1 MQTGYLG
8 SYVWADAGAAI
19 NAAPANAIP
28 AARIITVNL
37 PRITISWS
45 FRPIPALNRTGLER
59 GTGTIVS
66 DSPRRHR
73 ARDRGRRATA
83 CSPVYRHARSLPTLA
98 GCTLL

>member
-73 ARDRGRRATA
+73 AFRRHRARDRGRRATA
-83 CSPVYRHARSLPTLA
+83 CSPVYRHARSLPTP
-98 GCTLL
+98 